1 MLLSRPRPRTILV
14 IALATVTAWYLLFS
28 GPSPQLHVVPYPHEH
43 THSGSG
49 KHFTP
54 SNAPTEGKSEVTH
67 PWDIDI
73 EELADWTDEGDDE
86 DPNDVEPG
94 YETDGQDRE
103 PGDISKLQ
111 HEKDMRKM
119 WRYAYKVTAK

>member
-1 MLLSRPRPRTILV
+1 MLF
-14 IALATVTAWYLLFS
+14 IALATVTTYYLLFS
-28 GPSPQLHVVPYPHEH
+28 GPSPRLHVVPYMHDKAGPHG
-43 THSGSG
+43 TG
-49 KHFTP
+49 KGLADVKP
-54 SNAPTEGKSEVTH
+54 SDGEYFDEKPQTKS

-73 EELADWTDEGDDE
+73 KEIKDWKDPDDHE

-94 YETDGQDRE
+94 YETDGKQRE

-119 WRYAYKVTAK
+119 WRYVYKMTKK